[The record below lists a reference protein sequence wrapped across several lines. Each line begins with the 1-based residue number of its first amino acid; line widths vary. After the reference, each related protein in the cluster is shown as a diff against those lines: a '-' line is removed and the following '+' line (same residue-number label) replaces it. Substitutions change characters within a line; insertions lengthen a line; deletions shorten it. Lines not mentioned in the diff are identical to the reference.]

1 VTATTRPVNTIR
13 SFTWSDA
20 IVETWCIGPHR
31 RALVAR
37 GYPNGTANSPEGQKL
52 RHTHTGLRGCRV
64 VGLNLRKLESTTW
77 TIAVPVSITGTPPV
91 MDRPRVHARGAQG
104 FRARAR
110 DIGSLLRDDVP
121 RFKAGARARAPQHD
135 VVVKTLD
142 VVSRID
148 TLNGL
153 GLHRQ
158 VVPFEGMAANDTDES
173 GVRHIS
179 QATGSHSIWRP
190 FVRRGR
196 PFIRSRWARRL
207 VRLGVT
213 TKSLLDVVA
222 HVPPQALVTRSSRVI
237 DHERERVRD
246 S

>member
-1 VTATTRPVNTIR
+1 MKTR
-13 SFTWSDA
+13 SA
-20 IVETWCIGPHR
+20 
-31 RALVAR
+31 
-37 GYPNGTANSPEGQKL
+37 Q
-52 RHTHTGLRGCRV
+52 GLRGC
-64 VGLNLRKLESTTW
+64 
-77 TIAVPVSITGTPPV
+77 VSHI
-91 MDRPRVHARGAQG
+91 GA
-104 FRARAR
+104 
-110 DIGSLLRDDVP
+110 LLRDGVA
-121 RFKAGARARAPQHD
+121 RLKAGARARAPHRD

-173 GVRHIS
+173 GVGHIS

-190 FVRRGR
+190 FGRRGR

-213 TKSLLDVVA
+213 TTSLLDVAA
-222 HVPPQALVTRSSRVI
+222 HVPPQALGTRSSRVI

-246 S
+246 P